1 MARIL
6 ICEPYG
12 NLRTLYAHE
21 LRAEGYDVELAGDVS
36 EAMRKLRT
44 VDADLV
50 VMDISPRSRHRAHE
64 MAVAL
69 RREDGPPVILNAV
82 YGPPPDDLRSIPADA
97 RLTKSCDLGEL
108 KQKIREL
115 LAHSRRG
122 REVEVCAW

>member
-21 LRAEGYDVELAGDVS
+21 LCAEGYDVELASDVT

-44 VDADLV
+44 MDADLV

-69 RREDGPPVILNAV
+69 SRKAGPPVILNAV
-82 YGPPPDDLRSIPADA
+82 YGPPPDDLLSIPAHA

-122 REVEVCAW
+122 QEVEACAW